1 MSFEEFQ
8 MRREIMKSQRTYDRN
23 TFLWGPENGD
33 PILAKDLT
41 MSHLCNIINWILN
54 HENQYDDGVLDFMIG
69 EAEYR
74 KLPAF
79 VSNQPYIVTEGVK
92 FGGRE
97 RAQLVNT

>member
-1 MSFEEFQ
+1 MSRKVPAFDNS
-8 MRREIMKSQRTYDRN
+8 RRDRILDRN

-41 MSHLCNIINWILN
+41 VSHLCNIINWILE
-54 HENQYDDGVLDFMIG
+54 HENQYDDGVLDFMLG

-74 KLPAF
+74 RLAAF
-79 VSNQPYIVTEGVK
+79 TANQPYIVTENVWYGSNI
-92 FGGRE
+92 